1 MNHKKL
7 FISIATS
14 VIAASLY
21 AETFTLNDFN
31 DINWSFEPIWDIS
44 GETTQTF
51 PQNGGDVIMHNSNY
65 TPNAKR
71 TLKIDGDY
79 KIDSLDLAMRGK
91 DKEYILRLTGKNTL
105 EIANDSVINA
115 ALGWFQLVFSGEGT
129 YDFKS
134 NLTVKNDI
142 GEGLVLLVAFGQSTQ
157 SPLSAFKVGGD
168 LNIQKNTDG
177 TMNVYFNAS
186 NVSIGGKIN
195 MASGAALLLARNTKG
210 LESSFTVGGL
220 EGSGKFVL
228 GFDSATYYA
237 AKSVANITITN
248 GGSWQGELT
257 KYTTHADSRLNVTM
271 DGTGTQNFRVSG
283 YTECEGATNSNIIDT
298 LTVKSGV
305 FNYGAGDYVSGSLV
319 LDGGTFSIA
328 AQTDAGSTAPD
339 IGIARFGNG
348 TLNSGAILF
357 DIAADATFDKL
368 VFSGKLSKG
377 DGSFTLEFQFD
388 PVAMEELV
396 NLDAA
401 MFEDMITYE
410 AGSDIEGTVLNG
422 VSNGFAWEAVFGA
435 TGADV
440 TFSVP
445 EPSEIAAVFGLCA
458 LLFAAYR
465 RRK

>member
-14 VIAASLY
+14 VIAASLS

-65 TPNAKR
+65 TPNAGR

-91 DKEYILRLTGKNTL
+91 DKDYILRLTGKNTL

-142 GEGLVLLVAFGQSTQ
+142 GEGLRSSVAFGQSAQ

-177 TMNVYFNAS
+177 AMNVYFNAS

-195 MASGAALLLARNTKG
+195 MASDTALLFVRNTKG
-210 LESSFTVGGL
+210 VESNFTVGGL

-248 GGSWQGELT
+248 GGSWQGKFT

-283 YTECEGATNSNIIDT
+283 YTECEGATNSNII
-298 LTVKSGV
+298 
-305 FNYGAGDYVSGSLV
+305 SGSLV

-339 IGIARFGNG
+339 IGIARFGSG
-348 TLNSGAILF
+348 TLNSGTLLF
-357 DIAADATFDKL
+357 DIAAAASFDKL
-368 VFSGKLSKG
+368 EFSGKLTKG
-377 DGSFTLEFQFD
+377 DGSFGLEFQFD
-388 PVAMEELV
+388 AEGMKELIE
-396 NLDAA
+396 LDAA
-401 MFEDMITYE
+401 IFEDIITYE
-410 AGSDIEGTVLNG
+410 SGSDVEGTVLNG
-422 VSNGFAWEAVFGA
+422 VSNGFMWEAVFGA

-458 LLFAAYR
+458 LLFVAYR